1 MEETV
6 AIQKKTYTYAEYAD
20 IISRPENANRILELI
35 DGELVE
41 KTASFTPSEIAM
53 TIGFYFKGY
62 LIENPIGYLTA
73 ADGGYILDDDNTFI
87 PDVGYISKSR
97 LPERPSREAPV
108 APDLAVEVKSPTDRK
123 RDMRLKAD
131 KYLAFG
137 TKMVWLV
144 FPEDQDVEVYEPD
157 KDVVNVGIDGI
168 LDGGTVLPGFQLP
181 VRKIFP
187 E

>member
-1 MEETV
+1 VEETV

-41 KTASFTPSEIAM
+41 KDRGFAPSEIAA
-53 TIGFYFKGY
+53 TAAFYIVQYVMGHHTGY
-62 LIENPIGYLTA
+62 VTG

-87 PDVGYISKSR
+87 PDVGYISKAR
-97 LPERPSREAPV
+97 LPKRPSREAPV

-123 RDMRLKAD
+123 RDMRLKAE
-131 KYLAFG
+131 KYLASG

-144 FPEDQDVEVYEPD
+144 FPEDQEVEVYEPD
-157 KDVVNVGIDGI
+157 KDVVNIGIDGI
-168 LDGGTVLPGFQLP
+168 LDGGAVLPGFQLP
-181 VRKIFP
+181 VGKIFP